1 MFRAVLVCIL
11 AVLLGL
17 YAHTIP
23 RNTVTI
29 V

>member
-1 MFRAVLVCIL
+1 MFTTVLVCIL